1 LLNFHDCESFSFNYP
16 IICKTACCHFQG
28 GGNDD
33 QETFDW
39 TKCLN
44 TWVGL
49 DELSTG
55 LNYALDLC
63 TLWWF
68 VWEKIVISWV
78 DHDSL
83 LVHLLSILAVAS
95 MSFIC
100 GCTLFVILFATHY
113 LYMYESMMRDLQIK
127 NFKTWEIYLF
137 YFAAM
142 YESLFLLQCICNVFH
157 EMYLQ
162 HSKTGTYPKQV
173 SAVSAPSN
181 TYFWSL
187 ANRTADDWSRE

>member
-1 LLNFHDCESFSFNYP
+1 MLNFHDCESFSFNYP

-28 GGNDD
+28 EGNGD

-49 DELSTG
+49 GELSTG
-55 LNYALDLC
+55 LNYALDLY

-100 GCTLFVILFATHY
+100 GTLLLLLPIISTCMRAWWETWRSRTPKHRIY
-113 LYMYESMMRDLQIK
+113 LWQALTFDYQVVKFLLDLLCMAKSSTRQYDLQ
-127 NFKTWEIYLF
+127 
-137 YFAAM
+137 
-142 YESLFLLQCICNVFH
+142 V
-157 EMYLQ
+157 
-162 HSKTGTYPKQV
+162 
-173 SAVSAPSN
+173 
-181 TYFWSL
+181 
-187 ANRTADDWSRE
+187 